1 MNKDEFIKIV
11 NVMIDARIK
20 KLLPALIKKEMA
32 KIKEEL
38 SEGTFAL
45 PDDINVSEILN
56 EDVVISKRQARDEE
70 RASSLVSLS
79 PKQPPQRPLKPIT
92 TTFSKDPAL
101 NRILQQTA
109 EEIRSGK
116 TKPANDAS
124 SIDQYK
130 QILAEQYI
138 AAEQAGEDMETFTF
152 DTSRIPDLASM
163 KAMRPSKPISS
174 EIEKKIALEVGKQ
187 QVTAMTGNEELGN
200 VMIRDYRD
208 LMKKVDEKSKA
219 KRGII

>member
-20 KLLPALIKKEMA
+20 KLLPALLKKEMS

-45 PDDINVSEILN
+45 PDDINIREILK
-56 EDVVISKRQARDEE
+56 EDAIISKRQARAEE

-79 PKQPPQRPLKPIT
+79 PKQPPQRQFKPIT

-116 TKPANDAS
+116 TKPASDAS
-124 SIDQYK
+124 SVEQYK
-130 QILAEQYI
+130 QILAEQYVQ
-138 AAEQAGEDMETFTF
+138 AQEAGEDMETFTF

-163 KAMRPSKPISS
+163 KSNMRPSKPISN

-187 QVTAMTGNEELGN
+187 QIAAMTGNEELGN
-200 VMIRDYRD
+200 VMIRDYRSF
-208 LMKKVDEKSKA
+208 MKKVDEKDKPR
-219 KRGII
+219 KR